1 MADADITPVRPDVP
15 PTVLLT
21 GPTRGLG
28 RAMVDALADHPRSPA
43 LVLAGRDPVALEAVA
58 RHARTRGAAPVRTL
72 EVDLADLRSVTRAT
86 AELGD
91 LVRDGT
97 LAPLDGV
104 LANAGL
110 QTTNRGSRSAQ
121 GHELTFAVDVLA
133 QHALLAGLR
142 PALAPDA
149 HVLLLGSSTHRGRA
163 AAWGLTPSPRWRD
176 PRDLARPDTGPAGA
190 RASAGARAYA
200 DAKLALVTLA
210 HAWARE
216 LETDG
221 RRLNVYDPG
230 LVPGT
235 GLVRS
240 MPAVKRWTWDHV
252 MPALRVLPGASS
264 PEVSAGHAVAL
275 LLGDRLP
282 DLHDGYVLLG
292 RQTPP
297 HPATDDRARQDRL
310 WQVLEEMVEEG
321 ARATV
326 A

>member
-1 MADADITPVRPDVP
+1 MADTDITRVR

-28 RAMVDALADHPRSPA
+28 RAMVDALTDHPRSPA

-58 RHARTRGAAPVRTL
+58 GHARARGTAPVLTL
-72 EVDLADLRSVTRAT
+72 EVDLADLRSVARAT
-86 AELGD
+86 TEVGE
-91 LVRDGT
+91 LVRAGG
-97 LAPLDGV
+97 LAPLTGV

-110 QTTNRGSRSAQ
+110 QTTNRSSRSAQ

-133 QHALLAGLR
+133 QHALLTGLR
-142 PALAPDA
+142 PSLAADA

-176 PRDLARPDTGPAGA
+176 PRDLARPDTGPDGA

-210 HAWARE
+210 HVWARE
-216 LETDG
+216 LAADG

-235 GLVRS
+235 GLART
-240 MPAVKRWTWDHV
+240 MPAAKRWTWEHV

-264 PEVSAGHAVAL
+264 PGVSAQHAVAL

-282 DLHDGYVLLG
+282 ALHDGYVLLG
-292 RQTPP
+292 RRTRA
-297 HPATDDRARQDRL
+297 HAATDDRARQERL

-321 ARATV
+321 VRAT
-326 A
+326 AA